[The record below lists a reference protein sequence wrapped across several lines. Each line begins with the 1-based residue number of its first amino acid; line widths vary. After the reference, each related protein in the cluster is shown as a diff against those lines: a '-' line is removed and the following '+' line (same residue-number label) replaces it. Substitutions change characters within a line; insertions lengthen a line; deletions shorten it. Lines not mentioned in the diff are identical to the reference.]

1 VLGIQETVMLVML
14 LVVGL
19 GYLIDR
25 FAPGMAERR
34 ARKSEPGHGEQP

>member
-1 VLGIQETVMLVML
+1 MLVML

-25 FAPGMAERR
+25 FASAPDRGAGE
-34 ARKSEPGHGEQP
+34 GEQKQQGESP